1 MQNGA
6 IAEQFEELAELL
18 EIQGANPFRVRAYRN
33 AARAILDSTES
44 IAAVAD
50 DISKSCASFPAS
62 ARTSPRRFRRSSR
75 PAAFRSS
82 PSCASRSRP
91 ASSPCCASRDSGP
104 KVFALFQEHGI
115 RSLDELRMAAEQNRI
130 AGIKGFG
137 KKTQDAILKGLEI
150 AETAGHR
157 VYLAEAKRV
166 AEDVVD
172 DLRSVPGVRQ
182 LEIAGSCRRR
192 KETCGDLDL
201 LAEASQP
208 DAIMDRLAGHR
219 LVESIIARGD
229 TKMSVRLFKGL
240 QLDLRVV
247 PGESFGAAC
256 STSPARRSTTSSSAA
271 AAQDAGLKLNEYGV
285 FRGDE
290 MVAGRPKRTSTPPSV
305 CRGFPRDPRESQ

>member
-50 DISKSCASFPAS
+50 DISKLREFPGIGEDL
-62 ARTSPRRFRRSSR
+62 ARKIQTLVQTGSIPQLAELREQV
-75 PAAFRSS
+75 PAGVVAMLRV
-82 PSCASRSRP
+82 PGL
-91 ASSPCCASRDSGP
+91 GP
-104 KVFALFQEHGI
+104 KKVFALFQEHGI

-137 KKTQDAILKGLEI
+137 KKTQESILKGLEV
-150 AETAGHR
+150 AESVGQR

-166 AEDVVD
+166 AEEIAS
-172 DLRSVPGVRQ
+172 DLRAVPGVRQ

-219 LVESIIARGD
+219 LVESILARGE

-247 PGESFGAAC
+247 PEESFGAA
-256 STSPARRSTTSSSAA
+256 
-271 AAQDAGLKLNEYGV
+271 L
-285 FRGDE
+285 
-290 MVAGRPKRTSTPPSV
+290 
-305 CRGFPRDPRESQ
+305 